1 MTLSSTQ
8 HSSASE
14 RRAAPAPTPTPT
26 GRISGIEVVSYTAL
40 LALIGLLASGQ
51 FDAMVPWR

>member
-1 MTLSSTQ
+1 MTLDTSRQ
-8 HSSASE
+8 HSSAPE
-14 RRAAPAPTPTPT
+14 RPAPPTPT

-40 LALIGLLASGQ
+40 LALIGLIASGQ